1 MKKTLL
7 TVPRRVCGGRKNS
20 KAAKLRF
27 EKRLLVVM
35 VLFLLPMMANAETFS
50 YNKGIKHI
58 STEIKSKISAN
69 DIIALSGF
77 KTTTTQFTDRVMS
90 DLTNELMKH
99 DVKVVTRK
107 DLDKIREEQDYQQ
120 SGYVDDASA
129 FEMGRGLGA
138 KAILLCTGENMVDW
152 YRFNFTMLSVEKEE
166 ILMVST
172 IDVRSNSTIR
182 RLINDK
188 AYRSSGIGTTHFL
201 VGARLGPGIEF
212 NTADED
218 MVGSPE
224 DDGFKPNE
232 ESNTAFNAALYGAF
246 RFNDMW
252 SVQTEVNFMVNN
264 GIKISGHGN
273 LITIDYTTLDI
284 PLLVR
289 WNFMQS
295 PVVAGVIIGPYVS
308 LPVGP
313 LNLKVDDRGSALV
326 VKGWTLGA
334 TGGFALGYKIG
345 PGSLIT
351 DLRFI
356 HDIDLRS
363 LNDSFETI
371 RVRDDFGDGVQDANI
386 CVRRSLNITIGYEF
400 YL

>member
-1 MKKTLL
+1 
-7 TVPRRVCGGRKNS
+7 VS
-20 KAAKLRF
+20 KLKF

-35 VLFLLPMMANAETFS
+35 VLFLLPIMAQAKTVS
-50 YNKGIKHI
+50 YKKGIKQI
-58 STEIKSKISAN
+58 AKDIGTKLSTQDTLAIVDFNATATTIQ
-69 DIIALSGF
+69 F
-77 KTTTTQFTDRVMS
+77 KNSVID
-90 DLTNELMKH
+90 DLTNELLEIH
-99 DVKVVTRK
+99 KVRMVERRDIDEIRK
-107 DLDKIREEQDYQQ
+107 EQNYQQ

-129 FEMGRGLGA
+129 VEMGRELGA
-138 KAILLCTGENMVDW
+138 TVILLGSRKSMVG
-152 YRFNFTMLSVEKEE
+152 YYQFSFRLLSVETAR
-166 ILMVST
+166 ILVQSSVN
-172 IDVRSNSTIR
+172 VR
-182 RLINDK
+182 
-188 AYRSSGIGTTHFL
+188 ATTL
-201 VGARLGPGIEF
+201 GARLGPGIEF

-232 ESNTAFNAALYGAF
+232 ESNTAFNAVLYGAF
-246 RFNDMW
+246 HFNEVW
-252 SVQTEVNFMVNN
+252 TVQSELNFMMNN

-308 LPVGP
+308 LPVGA
-313 LNLKVDDRGSALV
+313 LNLKVDDRGGSGLDL
-326 VKGWTLGA
+326 KGWTLGA

-356 HDIDLRS
+356 HDIDLRF
-363 LNDSFETI
+363 LNDRNKNLNFETI

-386 CVRRSLNITIGYEF
+386 CVRRSLNITIGYEL